1 MIPVIVVAVATAGL
15 TWQDL
20 GVFVAAV
27 ALIALEMTPHE
38 DWSPHRRGDTVSVTR
53 FLNFS
58 RMTVAD
64 LIEDYLLL
72 WIFLSVGLGI
82 AVPQIEIVTRAST
95 VILAVMIGSISLT
108 LPVEQFREIDLRT
121 LGLVLVGHIAMPFLA
136 FGITRGLG
144 LSPELTVGF
153 VVLGAVTP
161 ELVTPVMT
169 ELADGDTALSTTALV
184 VIGVGSVGFVPA
196 VVALLIGGI
205 DVPTLP
211 IVEQLLAA
219 VVAPMIVAVG
229 ARAVQP
235 DRVGTYDSYYPA
247 VSATMVVLIIGGVT
261 AANVTVIR
269 SNLSLL
275 VGVGVG
281 AVVLNVLGYSLGF
294 LLSRCGSRS
303 TRIASVLSIGMQDF
317 AVAAALI
324 IAAGLPTIASLP
336 AVAFGVVE
344 MATSAGLARW
354 FSRPD

>member
-1 MIPVIVVAVATAGL
+1 M
-15 TWQDL
+15 
-20 GVFVAAV
+20 
-27 ALIALEMTPHE
+27 
-38 DWSPHRRGDTVSVTR
+38 SVTR
-53 FLNFS
+53 FFQLS
-58 RMTVAD
+58 RMTLTD
-64 LIEDYLLL
+64 LIEEYLLV
-72 WIFLSVGLGI
+72 WILLSVGLGI
-82 AVPQIEIVTRAST
+82 AIPQLAVVTRAST

-108 LPVEQFREIDLRT
+108 LSVDQFRQIDLRT
-121 LGLVLVGHIAMPFLA
+121 LGLVLAGHVTMPFLA
-136 FGITRGLG
+136 FGIARVLG

-153 VVLGAVTP
+153 VVLGAATP

-184 VIGVGSVGFVPA
+184 VIGVGSVGFIPA
-196 VVALLIGGI
+196 VVTLLVGGI

-211 IVEQLLAA
+211 IVEQLVVA
-219 VVAPMIVAVG
+219 VVVPMLVAVG

-235 DRVGTYDSYYPA
+235 DRVGTYDAYYPA

-261 AANVTVIR
+261 AANATVIR

-275 VGVGVG
+275 AGVGVG
-281 AVVLNVLGYSLGF
+281 AVVLNGLGYGLGF
-294 LLSRCGSRS
+294 LLGSRGSRS
-303 TRIASVLSIGMQDF
+303 TRIASVLSIGMRDF